1 MSFYGFAITFR
12 HNLDGTLPS
21 VHFFANQIFRDKKF
35 PRSIN
40 EYKELKQYVSEHY
53 REDIVEGF
61 EFIWNKYQIALIY
74 DERKSDD

>member
-21 VHFFANQIFRDKKF
+21 VHFFANQMFRDKKF
-35 PRSIN
+35 PRNVSDYN
-40 EYKELKQYVSEHY
+40 KLKQYVSEHY

-61 EFIWNKYQIALIY
+61 EFIWNKYQSAIIY
-74 DERKSDD
+74 NSRK